1 MENDKTTCRTCKHR
15 QRWMNDFS
23 PKVTQVCELKK
34 GRTPMGF
41 KKIKVTDIACERY
54 ERGIDMDKIE
64 TRGGSRPGSGRKP
77 AVQEKKRIQIS
88 ISVSPETKGMIDE
101 LRRRKVKVGQVV
113 DELIRQYFEDEE

>member
-88 ISVSPETKGMIDE
+88 ISVSPETKRMIDDM
-101 LRRRKVKVGQVV
+101 RKRKVKVGQVV